1 MEDSSIRILKDKPNK
16 SDFVNLA
23 VHKMHSKEMHFD
35 ISNVS
40 DRALWLEILYR
51 MDVEDPL
58 RALIKAR
65 IPQDTT
71 S

>member
-1 MEDSSIRILKDKPNK
+1 MEDSAIRILQSKPNK
-16 SDFVNLA
+16 ADFVNLA
-23 VHKMHSKEMHFD
+23 VHKMHSKEMYFD

-51 MDVEDPL
+51 MDVDDPL
-58 RALIKAR
+58 RPLIKAKV
-65 IPQDTT
+65 PQE

>member
-1 MEDSSIRILKDKPNK
+1 MDRNVIQILRSKPNK
-16 SDFVNLA
+16 SAYVNLA
-23 VHKMHSKEMHFD
+23 VMKLHSKEMHFD

-51 MDVEDPL
+51 MDVDDPL
-58 RALIKAR
+58 RALIKAK
-65 IPQDTT
+65 IPQE